1 MSLDPAADT
10 SWETISQR
18 LAQMLNAGTFAT
30 WFGNAT
36 AIEQDESRLV
46 VGVPNEF
53 TKSWIEGHFS
63 SLLDAAAA
71 EHDLVV
77 ELRVEVAQA
86 AARAREADLPDVV
99 EATADPEQ
107 PAAAPSEDARF
118 GAATGINPKY
128 TFDVF
133 VIGASNRFAHAA
145 ALAVAESPAQSY
157 NPLFIHGSTGLGK
170 THLLQAIGHYVLQ
183 QHPQLNVRYV
193 TTETVLNEFVD
204 SMRDGRMVTFK
215 QRYRTYDLLLVD
227 DIQFIEGK
235 ERLQEEFFHTFN
247 SLYEAGKQI
256 VLSSDRPPHELATL
270 EARLRS
276 RFQWG
281 LITDVTPPDLET
293 RIAILRKKVMTERF
307 QIDDPQVLTYIADRV
322 TTNIRELEGALTR
335 VVAYASLTGRPIST
349 ELAEEVLRNLF
360 PQGATRPITIEQIQ
374 GADRRDVSR
383 LDRRP
388 AWRPPPAVDRL
399 PTPHRHV
406 PVPRADRRV
415 AAQDRCQVRRPRSL
429 HGAARRQQDHAPAE
443 GRPRGLQRR
452 AGADH
457 AHQARP
463 LTSMWEA
470 CGRVAMVPPPSTE
483 IRTRRDRLGKVGTG
497 RHQPV
502 PWSDAGSR
510 RFSASSTAPTPITS

>member
-30 WFGNAT
+30 WFGNAA
-36 AIEQDESRLV
+36 AIEQDQSRLV

-86 AARAREADLPDVV
+86 AARAREADSPEVV
-99 EATADPEQ
+99 EAPPDPEQ
-107 PAAAPSEDARF
+107 PAPAASDDSRF

-204 SMRDGRMVTFK
+204 SMRDGRMVSFK
-215 QRYRTYDLLLVD
+215 QRSRTYDLLLVD

-307 QIDDPQVLTYIADRV
+307 QIDDSQVLTYIADRV

-374 GADRRDVSR
+374 GAVAEMFHVSI
-383 LDRRP
+383 
-388 AWRPPPAVDRL
+388 
-399 PTPHRHV
+399 
-406 PVPRADRRV
+406 ADLRG
-415 AAQDRCQVRRPRSL
+415 D
-429 HGAARRQQDHAPAE
+429 RRQQSIAY
-443 GRPRGLQRR
+443 PRHIAMYLCRE
-452 AGADH
+452 
-457 AHQARP
+457 
-463 LTSMWEA
+463 LT
-470 CGRVAMVPPPSTE
+470 
-483 IRTRRDRLGKVGTG
+483 
-497 RHQPV
+497 
-502 PWSDAGSR
+502 DAS
-510 RFSASSTAPTPITS
+510 

>member
-10 SWETISQR
+10 SWETISHR
-18 LAQMLNAGTFAT
+18 LAEMLNAGTFAT

-36 AIEQDESRLV
+36 AIEQDQSRLV
-46 VGVPNEF
+46 VGVRNEF

-86 AARAREADLPDVV
+86 VARAREADLPDVV
-99 EATADPEQ
+99 EATTDPQ
-107 PAAAPSEDARF
+107 PPAAAPSEDARF

-247 SLYEAGKQI
+247 SLYEAGTQI
-256 VLSSDRPPHELATL
+256 VLSSDRPPRELATL

-276 RFQWG
+276 RFEWG
-281 LITDVTPPDLET
+281 LITDVQPPDLET
-293 RIAILRKKVMTERF
+293 RIAILRKRVMTDG
-307 QIDDPQVLTYIADRV
+307 IDIPDPEVLTFIADRV
-322 TTNIRELEGALTR
+322 ATNIRELEGALTR
-335 VVAYASLTGRPIST
+335 VVAYASLTGRPISSDV
-349 ELAEEVLRNLF
+349 AQEVLRDLF
-360 PQGATRPITIEQIQ
+360 PQGATRSITIEQIQ
-374 GADRRDVSR
+374 S
-383 LDRRP
+383 
-388 AWRPPPAVDRL
+388 AVCEWFHISLAELRGDKRSQAI
-399 PTPHRHV
+399 V
-406 PVPRADRRV
+406 FPR
-415 AAQDRCQVRRPRSL
+415 Q
-429 HGAARRQQDHAPAE
+429 
-443 GRPRGLQRR
+443 
-452 AGADH
+452 
-457 AHQARP
+457 
-463 LTSMWEA
+463 
-470 CGRVAMVPPPSTE
+470 VAMYLSRELTDSSLPKIGARFGGRDHTTVLHAVSK
-483 IRTRRDRLGKVGTG
+483 ITRLLKEDREAFNLVQELTTRIK
-497 RHQPV
+497 Q
-502 PWSDAGSR
+502 SR
-510 RFSASSTAPTPITS
+510 